1 MKRGVF
7 FPVLEEQEEGE
18 RGTSGEMMGSERK
31 MWRKNSSVAGKLIS
45 CGLLIEKTEPR
56 SRPLH
61 DQSSCALPCA
71 FPVEIVDLQVY
82 LDNVSVSYVN
92 PSQVDT
98 CEQYTSKMVFGLK
111 LAYNDSNAISVG
123 KNAGKLTGP
132 LVIIVGVT
140 DANTNTSGAGSNCK
154 TVLLLHAISGQAAV
168 ADRTPVPCATQVGPH
183 WVSCW

>member
-1 MKRGVF
+1 MKCGVF

-18 RGTSGEMMGSERK
+18 RGTSGEMMGSE
-31 MWRKNSSVAGKLIS
+31 NVAKKQSRCWQADQLWI
-45 CGLLIEKTEPR
+45 IHRKTEPR

-98 CEQYTSKMVFGLK
+98 CEQYTSKMVSGLK
-111 LAYNDSNAISVG
+111 QAYNDSNAISVG

-154 TVLLLHAISGQAAV
+154 TVLLLHAISEQAAV
-168 ADRTPVPCATQVGPH
+168 ADRTPVPCATQVVPH